1 MMKRAF
7 LLGSLAILLGLGV
20 TSASADTIFTLTQ
33 DGCSNNGCGAGPF
46 GTITLSQSGSNVN
59 VNLTLN
65 SANSERFAGTNAG
78 NSLEFNVLN
87 ATTADITNISSGFH
101 LGAAPASASTFGSF
115 LFSIDCNDANPAT
128 NPGSCHGGQAGDETG
143 PLTFT
148 VLNATISDFV
158 ANANGYYFASDIAIF
173 SGDATVTGNVGALG
187 PGTVTQTGVTPEP
200 SSLMLFGTGLTA
212 VGAMVR
218 RKMTA

>member
-1 MMKRAF
+1 
-7 LLGSLAILLGLGV
+7 
-20 TSASADTIFTLTQ
+20 
-33 DGCSNNGCGAGPF
+33 
-46 GTITLSQSGSNVN
+46 

-65 SANSERFAGTNAG
+65 SANNERFAGTGAG

-101 LGAAPASASTFGSF
+101 LGPAPASASTFGSF
-115 LFSIDCNDANPAT
+115 LFSIACND
-128 NPGSCHGGQAGDETG
+128 PGACHGGQSGNTAG

-148 VLNATISDFV
+148 VNNALISDFV
-158 ANANGYYFASDIAIF
+158 ANGSGGSGYYFASDIAVF
-173 SGDATVTGNVGALG
+173 TGDATRTGDVGATG

-200 SSLMLFGTGLTA
+200 SSLLLLGTGLTA
-212 VGAMVR
+212 AGGLIR